1 MDSKQEFNLYN
12 KITYYISYIRKHVII
27 NIPKIHNDIRIH
39 LLDESYNLVKLLR
52 YASWNTGNI
61 RNKYITEMLISIS
74 MLDYLTS
81 NLSSLSNINK
91 KKIENSFGMLASIRN
106 ITYAWKVNE
115 ENEKKNR

>member
-52 YASWNTGNI
+52 YAS
-61 RNKYITEMLISIS
+61 
-74 MLDYLTS
+74 
-81 NLSSLSNINK
+81 
-91 KKIENSFGMLASIRN
+91 
-106 ITYAWKVNE
+106 
-115 ENEKKNR
+115 